1 MAILEVKNLTK
12 QFGGL
17 TAVNDLSFH
26 VDREEILSVIGPNG
40 AGKSTLFKLITG
52 YYRPTKGSII
62 YKGKDLK
69 GLKPHQVAKR
79 GVVRTFQETTV
90 YKEMTVYQNLLVANH
105 LHFKASDLGE
115 YFNSSKAR
123 KDNKEIEKRIT
134 ELLDYFGILEFR
146 NEQVSNLQHGHL
158 RALEMAVAVSA
169 DPEVVLL
176 DEPFTGMNEKET
188 QTALE
193 MVRGI
198 RDNRKI
204 TVVLIEHD
212 MRAVM
217 SVSDRIVVMNFGGK
231 IAEGKPSE
239 IQNNP
244 DVIEAYLGKDENE

>member
-1 MAILEVKNLTK
+1 VAILEVKNLTK

-26 VDREEILSVIGPNG
+26 VNKEEIFSVIGPNG
-40 AGKSTLFKLITG
+40 AGKSTLFKLITA
-52 YYRPTKGSII
+52 YYQPTEGSII
-62 YKGKDLK
+62 FKGKDLK
-69 GLKPHQVAKR
+69 GLKPNQVAKL

-90 YKEMTVYQNLLVANH
+90 YKEMTVYQNLLISNH
-105 LHFKASDLGE
+105 LHFKASDFGE
-115 YFNSSKAR
+115 YFNSRKAR
-123 KDNKEIEKRIT
+123 EDHKEMERRAA
-134 ELLDYFGILEFR
+134 ELLDYFGILEFKD
-146 NEQVSNLQHGHL
+146 EQVSNLQHGHL

-169 DPEVVLL
+169 DPEVILF

-198 RDNRKI
+198 RDDRKI
-204 TVVLIEHD
+204 TIVLIEHD

-217 SVSDRIVVMNFGGK
+217 SVSDRIVVVNFGGK
-231 IAEGKPSE
+231 IAEGKPKE

-244 DVIEAYLGKDENE
+244 DVIEAYLGRDED